1 MFRNYIKIALR
12 NIFRYKGYSIINI
25 LGLAMGMASV
35 LLILLY
41 IADEFS
47 YDRFHKNA
55 SSIYRVG
62 SYGNIGNMEFK
73 GTTTPAPLAKALM
86 DDYDEVL
93 LATRFLEGI
102 NTVITYKNQSF
113 FETKYLYAD
122 TNFFKVFSFPLIK
135 GDPETAL
142 KEPHS
147 MVVSESTAKKYFG
160 NKDPIG
166 EILHEADGNDYRI
179 TGVAKDPPH
188 NSHFHFDFL
197 ASINTF
203 NWTSNKN
210 WLNDAYYTY
219 FLLQKDFPIKKLKAK
234 LPEFAARYIGP
245 QLKDQLGV
253 DLKQWDSSENSY
265 NFLFEPLTSIYL
277 RSNATPQIEPV
288 SDIRNIFFFTVITIF
303 ILILAIINFT
313 SLTTAR
319 SITRAREMG
328 MRKVMG
334 SRRRQLVFQLLIESV
349 FVSFAALIM
358 ALVIVELFL
367 PTYNHIVDKV
377 LSVKYLK
384 QWFIVPILVLTTIG
398 IGILAGLYSS
408 VTISSFKTVSIL
420 HGSLGNS
427 HKKNWYRNGLVVVQF
442 FIAIVIIIS
451 TIVVYS
457 QLNYIANKELGFNK
471 ENLLVIDRAYGI
483 EDKAQYAFKNDL
495 LKHPSILDASITTT
509 IPGMEG
515 WMGQVLKREDAPPE
529 DLVHFRTLSGDNDF
543 LETFEIEISQGTY
556 FTENHCCDKNYVVI
570 NESAAKSLNYE
581 NPVGKKLVM
590 PGNSFGKVW
599 AYEIIGV
606 VKDFHFNNMK
616 EKIENLTM
624 YYSQKSFPRYVTLRM
639 DGNNTE
645 ETLQYIEKVWRNFA
659 INQPFS
665 YFFLEDKLDEMHL
678 TDQKTAKVFTIF
690 SVLALFIASL
700 GLLSLASFTAE
711 QKTREI
717 GIRKAMGS
725 SAMAISVLFLKE
737 FIKWVIVANILAWPV
752 AYLLMTK
759 WLDNFVYRQDFPF
772 WTMISAFFL
781 SLLIAFIS
789 VGYQTANAA
798 LTNPARSIR
807 QE

>member
-12 NIFRYKGYSIINI
+12 NIFRYKGYSIINV

-35 LLILLY
+35 LLIILY

-55 SSIYRVG
+55 KDIYRVG
-62 SYGNIGNMEFK
+62 SYGNIGDMEFK

-86 DDYDEVL
+86 DDYDEVIY
-93 LATRFLEGI
+93 ATRFLEGI

-122 TNFFKVFSFPLIK
+122 TNFFKVFSFLLIK

-179 TGVAKDPPH
+179 TGVAKDPPN

-245 QLKDQLGV
+245 QLKEQLGV

-265 NFLFEPLTSIYL
+265 NFIFEPLTSIYL

-288 SDIRNIFFFTVITIF
+288 SDIRNIFFFTIITIF

-334 SRRRQLVFQLLIESV
+334 SRRRQLVIQLLTESV

-377 LSVKYLK
+377 LSVRYLK
-384 QWFIVPILVLTTIG
+384 QWFIIPILVITTIG
-398 IGILAGLYSS
+398 IGLLAGLYSS
-408 VTISSFKTVSIL
+408 VTISSFRTVSIL
-420 HGSLGNS
+420 HGSLGNG

-471 ENLLVIDRAYGI
+471 KNLLVIGG
-483 EDKAQYAFKNDL
+483 
-495 LKHPSILDASITTT
+495 S
-509 IPGMEG
+509 EG
-515 WMGQVLKREDAPPE
+515 WTR
-529 DLVHFRTLSGDNDF
+529 
-543 LETFEIEISQGTY
+543 
-556 FTENHCCDKNYVVI
+556 FTARRD
-570 NESAAKSLNYE
+570 YE
-581 NPVGKKLVM
+581 R
-590 PGNSFGKVW
+590 S
-599 AYEIIGV
+599 E
-606 VKDFHFNNMK
+606 
-616 EKIENLTM
+616 
-624 YYSQKSFPRYVTLRM
+624 
-639 DGNNTE
+639 
-645 ETLQYIEKVWRNFA
+645 
-659 INQPFS
+659 
-665 YFFLEDKLDEMHL
+665 
-678 TDQKTAKVFTIF
+678 
-690 SVLALFIASL
+690 SL
-700 GLLSLASFTAE
+700 GDG
-711 QKTREI
+711 KR
-717 GIRKAMGS
+717 
-725 SAMAISVLFLKE
+725 
-737 FIKWVIVANILAWPV
+737 
-752 AYLLMTK
+752 
-759 WLDNFVYRQDFPF
+759 
-772 WTMISAFFL
+772 
-781 SLLIAFIS
+781 
-789 VGYQTANAA
+789 
-798 LTNPARSIR
+798 
-807 QE
+807 